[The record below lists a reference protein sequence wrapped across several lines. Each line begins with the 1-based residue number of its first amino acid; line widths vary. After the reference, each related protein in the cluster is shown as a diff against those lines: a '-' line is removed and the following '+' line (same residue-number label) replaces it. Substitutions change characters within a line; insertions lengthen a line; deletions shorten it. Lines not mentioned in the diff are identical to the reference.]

1 MARVHMPFV
10 VLADGPGLVFVVFES
25 AALSAADLP
34 CGRVRGLPVG
44 GDADMPP
51 ARMRVGPDGGFR
63 PDAFD
68 RADGASF
75 LGACVQSPLTAF
87 REEPAGVPFVLE
99 KIRITL
105 FVDGGLS
112 HGVPPAC
119 AGGVDH
125 ASRVRL
131 TSSRLYSRR
140 PLTVGSSS
148 LPSSMNPLPGAQR
161 SRKFNGTPIGP
172 S

>member
-10 VLADGPGLVFVVFES
+10 VLVDGPGLVFVVFES

-51 ARMRVGPDGGFR
+51 ARMRVEPDGGFR

-68 RADGASF
+68 RADGAASRSS
-75 LGACVQSPLTAF
+75 LN
-87 REEPAGVPFVLE
+87 

-105 FVDGGLS
+105 FMDGSLS

-131 TSSRLYSRR
+131 TSSRLYRR
-140 PLTVGSSS
+140 CSSIVGSLRLS
-148 LPSSMNPLPGAQR
+148 SSMNPLPGAQC

>member
-1 MARVHMPFV
+1 
-10 VLADGPGLVFVVFES
+10 
-25 AALSAADLP
+25 
-34 CGRVRGLPVG
+34 
-44 GDADMPP
+44 MPP
-51 ARMRVGPDGGFR
+51 ARMRVESDGGFR
-63 PDAFD
+63 PVAFD
-68 RADGASF
+68 RADGAASRSS
-75 LGACVQSPLTAF
+75 LN
-87 REEPAGVPFVLE
+87 

-105 FVDGGLS
+105 FMDGSLS

-131 TSSRLYSRR
+131 TSSRLYRRR
-140 PLTVGSSS
+140 PSIVGSLS
-148 LPSSMNPLPGAQR
+148 LPSSMNPLPGAQC